1 VFKKF
6 LNKRYEKRK
15 LEAETTCQRAYER
28 LQEVGIEVFKVD
40 IKYVHVSSWQPTF
53 VITIDATGNVH
64 QYQLSKT
71 IDDNKDNTWKFTEGH
86 STRSMKL
93 EDVMKIMVE
102 PCRKQH
108 ITMYRYRRQWLKES
122 NYEEFVRLYYHTVPV
137 KGS

>member
-86 STRSMKL
+86 RTVSQTAHNYVSVSQTVVKRIQL
-93 EDVMKIMVE
+93 
-102 PCRKQH
+102 
-108 ITMYRYRRQWLKES
+108 RRIRQVVLSHRACERVLK
-122 NYEEFVRLYYHTVPV
+122 
-137 KGS
+137 KGT